1 MKSGKTGLIIAAA
14 FIGPGTVTTASMAG
28 ASLGY
33 GLVWALCF
41 SIFATYVLQEMASRL
56 GLITGQGLSE
66 AIVNISQNTFIK
78 WFSITLVCAAIG
90 VGNAAYEG
98 GNLTGAALG
107 LANVLPGSITLWAL
121 TLGSIALI
129 LLLSNR
135 YHLVERVL
143 IGLVALMSVVFITIM
158 LIAGIDTAALSKG
171 LSQLGFSN
179 TSLLL
184 AIIGTTIVPYNLFLH
199 AGLSAKQSREMP
211 LSKAEISTE
220 LPAHKR
226 QLFSSI
232 GLGGIVTFAIMSC
245 AANAFYL
252 TGNVLSPGNIASQ
265 LEPILGDYANLF
277 FALGLFSAGLTSAIT
292 APLAAGYAICGLFS
306 WQPTLQAKE
315 FKLVCVSILVCG
327 VLVATS
333 GFKPLGIII
342 LAQASNAL
350 LLPISVLFLLYVMN
364 QKKIMQDHTNTLV
377 ANLFAGVILIVIIGL
392 GANKLIGLSF

>member
-14 FIGPGTVTTASMAG
+14 FIGPGTVTTASIAG

-41 SIFATYVLQEMASRL
+41 SIFATYILQEMASRL
-56 GLITGQGLSE
+56 GLVTGKGLSE
-66 AIVNISQNTFIK
+66 AIVNISQNSFIK
-78 WFSITLVCAAIG
+78 WISIILVCAAIG
-90 VGNAAYEG
+90 LGNAAYEG

-107 LANVLPGSITLWAL
+107 LANVLPGNITLWVL
-121 TLGSIALI
+121 ILGSIALVV
-129 LLLSNR
+129 LVSNR
-135 YHLVERVL
+135 YHLVEKLL
-143 IGLVALMSVVFITIM
+143 IGLVALMSFVFVAIM
-158 LIAGIDTAALSKG
+158 LIAGINTAALMSG
-171 LSQLGFSN
+171 LSAVGLSN

-199 AGLSAKQSREMP
+199 AGLSAQQSLEST
-211 LSKAEISTE
+211 LCESEISAQ
-220 LPAHKR
+220 LPAHKQ
-226 QLFSSI
+226 QLFASI

-252 TGNVLSPGNIASQ
+252 TDNVLSPGNIASQ

-292 APLAAGYAICGLFS
+292 APLAAGYAICGLFN
-306 WQPTLQAKE
+306 WKTKLDAKE
-315 FKLVCVSILVCG
+315 FKLVCIAILFCG

-333 GFKPLGIII
+333 GFNPLVVIV

-350 LLPISVLFLLYVMN
+350 LLPISVVFLLYVMN
-364 QKKIMQDHTNTLV
+364 QKKIMKSHTNTLIG
-377 ANLFAGVILIVIIGL
+377 NLLASLILIVIAVL
-392 GANKLIGLSF
+392 GGNKLTNLLF

>member
-28 ASLGY
+28 ANLGY

-41 SIFATYVLQEMASRL
+41 SIFATYILQEMASRL
-56 GLITGQGLSE
+56 GLVTGKGLSE
-66 AIVNISQNTFIK
+66 AIVNASQNSFIK
-78 WFSITLVCAAIG
+78 WISIILVCAAIG
-90 VGNAAYEG
+90 LGNAAYEG

-107 LANVLPGSITLWAL
+107 LANVLPGNITFWVLI
-121 TLGSIALI
+121 LGAIALSV
-129 LLLSNR
+129 LVSNR
-135 YHLVERVL
+135 YQLVEKLL
-143 IGLVALMSVVFITIM
+143 IGLVALMSFVFIVIM
-158 LIAGIDTAALSKG
+158 LIAGINTTALLSG
-171 LSQLGFSN
+171 LSAVGLSN

-199 AGLSAKQSREMP
+199 AGLSAKQSLEST
-211 LSKAEISTE
+211 LSESEISSQ
-220 LPAHKR
+220 LPAHKQ
-226 QLFSSI
+226 QLFASI

-252 TGNVLSPGNIASQ
+252 TDNVLSPGNIASQ
-265 LEPILGDYANLF
+265 LEPILGDFANLF

-292 APLAAGYAICGLFS
+292 APLAAGYAICGLFG
-306 WQPTLQAKE
+306 WQPKLDAKE
-315 FKLVCVSILVCG
+315 FKRVCIAILFCG

-333 GFKPLGIII
+333 GFEPLVIII

-364 QKKIMQDHTNTLV
+364 QKKIMKSHTNTLIG
-377 ANLFAGVILIVIIGL
+377 NLLASLILIVIVVL
-392 GANKLIGLSF
+392 GGNKLMNLLF